1 MSQKRHPEDGRAH
14 RPEGNTPE
22 DKRRKVPAFT
32 NVVLDVMK
40 LHSVQHL
47 LEPILEPL
55 IRKVVSEFL
64 YALFMIIG

>member
-1 MSQKRHPEDGRAH
+1 MIYISPLAAISTSGFFLMS
-14 RPEGNTPE
+14 
-22 DKRRKVPAFT
+22 FSIISS
-32 NVVLDVMK
+32 VVLDVMK